1 MTLRTIGLSGFA
13 GSGKTAA
20 AQHIEKQWGFQRRHI
35 AEPLRRM
42 LASLM
47 RDNGI
52 EEEMIER
59 YLTGDLKDGVII
71 PEFGV
76 TSRDLQITLGTEW
89 GRTHVGENLWV
100 DTWHRGIKP
109 GERVMNDSVRF
120 PNEER
125 AIKED
130 RGITILIRRPGTGPA
145 KFKSRM
151 GRLLYKLTGLM
162 WGVHDSE
169 RVDRLRPTYIIDN
182 DGSLDDL
189 YRQIDA
195 AIYAALNDNAVLIP
209 EDNRAAT
216 LGLAAVALAVTR

>member
-20 AQHIEKQWGFQRRHI
+20 AKHIEQNWHFERRHI

-42 LASLM
+42 IASLM

-52 EEEMIER
+52 SDEMIDR
-59 YLTGDLKDGVII
+59 YLTGDLKDGVVI
-71 PEFGV
+71 PELGV

-89 GRTHVGENLWV
+89 GRRHVGDDLWV
-100 DTWHRGIKP
+100 NTWHRGIKP
-109 GERVMNDSVRF
+109 GDRVMNDSVRF

-130 RGITILIRRPGTGPA
+130 NGITILIRRPGTGPA
-145 KFKSRM
+145 KFK
-151 GRLLYKLTGLM
+151 GRFGKWLYKLTGLM

-169 RVDRLRPTYIIDN
+169 RVDRLSPTYVIDN
-182 DGSLDDL
+182 DDTLEDL

-195 AIYAALNDNAVLIP
+195 AIYAAMTGGAVAIP
-209 EDNRAAT
+209 NNRAAT

>member
-1 MTLRTIGLSGFA
+1 MRLRTIGLSGFA

-20 AQHIEKQWGFQRRHI
+20 AKHIEENWHFERRHI

-52 EEEMIER
+52 SDEMIDR

-71 PEFGV
+71 PELGV

-89 GRTHVGENLWV
+89 GRTYVGDDLWV
-100 DTWHRGIKP
+100 NTWHRGIKP

-125 AIKED
+125 AIHND
-130 RGITILIRRPGTGPA
+130 NGITFLIERPGTGPA
-145 KFKSRM
+145 KFTSRW
-151 GRLLYKLTGLM
+151 GKALYKATGKM
-162 WGVHDSE
+162 WGVHPSE
-169 RVDRLRPTYIIDN
+169 RIDLLNPTYRIIN
-182 DGSLDDL
+182 DGTLDDL
-189 YRQIDA
+189 FRQIDA
-195 AIYAALNDNAVLIP
+195 AIYAHMTDGAVAIQN
-209 EDNRAAT
+209 NRAAT
-216 LGLAAVALAVTR
+216 LGLAAVALAVSR

>member
-52 EEEMIER
+52 SDEMIER
-59 YLTGDLKDGVII
+59 YLTGDLKDGVVI
-71 PEFGV
+71 PELGV
-76 TSRDLQITLGTEW
+76 TSRELQITLGTEW
-89 GRTHVGENLWV
+89 GRTYVGDDLWV
-100 DTWHRGIKP
+100 NTWHRGIKP

-125 AIKED
+125 AIQD
-130 RGITILIRRPGTGPA
+130 DNGITLLIERPRTGPA
-145 KFKSRM
+145 KFTSKA
-151 GRLLYKLTGLM
+151 GKLLYKATGSM
-162 WGVHDSE
+162 WGVHPSE
-169 RVDRLRPTYIIDN
+169 RIDLLNPTFRIFN
-182 DGSLDDL
+182 NGTLEDL
-189 YRQIDA
+189 YRKIDA
-195 AIYAALNDNAVLIP
+195 VIYAAMTGGAVAIP
-209 EDNRAAT
+209 NNRAGT
-216 LGLAAVALAVTR
+216 LGLAAVALAVSR

>member
-1 MTLRTIGLSGFA
+1 MNLRTIGLSGFA

-52 EEEMIER
+52 SDEMIDR

-71 PEFGV
+71 PELGV

-89 GRTHVGENLWV
+89 GRTYVGDDLWV
-100 DTWHRGIKP
+100 NTWHRGIKP

-125 AIKED
+125 AIQQD
-130 RGITILIRRPGTGPA
+130 NGITFLIERPGTGPA
-145 KFKSRM
+145 KFT
-151 GRLLYKLTGLM
+151 GRWGKPLYKATGLM
-162 WGVHDSE
+162 WGVHPSE
-169 RVDRLRPTYIIDN
+169 RIDLLNPSFRIVN
-182 DGSLDDL
+182 DGTLDDL
-189 YRQIDA
+189 YRRIDS
-195 AIYAALNDNAVLIP
+195 AIYAYLTGGAVAIP
-209 EDNRAAT
+209 NNRAGT
-216 LGLAAVALAVTR
+216 LGLAAVAMAVSR